1 MTNPTIVA
9 LCPICKVTRNC
20 APDGCLKCHLSG
32 RVAAGATCKRCGEEI
47 IDTHACRLTTGQIV
61 SGVPAGELEAAIK
74 AGTVPTPAAHD
85 CEAESVPYAS
95 DGALGH
101 GWECGICGTF
111 LQAG

>member
-1 MTNPTIVA
+1 MENLTIVA

-32 RVAAGATCKRCGEEI
+32 RV
-47 IDTHACRLTTGQIV
+47 V
-61 SGVPAGELEAAIK
+61 AGELEAAIK
-74 AGTVPTPAAHD
+74 AGTVLTPTAHD
-85 CEAESVPYAS
+85 CEAEPVQYRS

-101 GWECGICGTF
+101 GFECGICGAF